1 MHDDRFDVPTRDELI
16 AALDKLLETPR
27 AESKG
32 GWAEGSFDRM
42 HELDE
47 FFRTVRKA
55 VLAPDPDGA
64 SVITWQML
72 HRAHH
77 YDAAPGMY
85 VPHRLE
91 TPDQMRDAVRVAA
104 ALGRAAAS
112 VADRIDAEM
121 RFNAQKA

>member
-1 MHDDRFDVPTRDELI
+1 MHDDRFDIPTREELI

-32 GWAEGSFDRM
+32 GWADVSFQRM

-85 VPHRLE
+85 VPHRLDS
-91 TPDQMRDAVRVAA
+91 PDLMRDAVRVAA
-104 ALGRAAAS
+104 SLGRAAANVS
-112 VADRIDAEM
+112 DRIDAEM